1 MKNGPDVET
10 FDVIVAGAGPS
21 GMAAAKVAARGG
33 ARVLL
38 VDEQASPGGQIFR
51 RSTVSRDGRVPTLPS
66 YANIVQDVY
75 ADASRHGIRYRP
87 MFCAWGVSSD
97 GGIFVSAEAGTA
109 TYRADN
115 LIIATGVSEWVLPV
129 KGWTLPGVTSAG
141 GAQALL
147 KTSNV
152 LVGRRVA
159 IGGSGPLL
167 LQVATQLTAAGAD
180 VAAVFDATPPAQHVA
195 AAFQVLRHPPTA
207 SLGIK
212 LLGQLRLRN
221 VKIYRG
227 WAISD
232 IRGAASVTAIR
243 ASRVEGDKS
252 AHIDLDVDAVCLSN
266 GLIPAVEL
274 AGLRGCALTFDGALG
289 VWEVERREGVATS
302 VPGVFAVGDGARVGG
317 ARKAILEGQ
326 LAGLCI
332 LQRLDRAAA
341 GEFERQRR
349 MIEREL
355 KALQPIRAYAERTMG
370 YRPAA
375 IAAID
380 PSVTVCRCEDVQ
392 LATVHAAIDE
402 GARSLHELRTRCRI
416 GMGNCQGRICVP
428 TVTRVL
434 SVRANLP
441 LADIPY
447 PRPRPPIRPMSL
459 RELAPVTERLP
470 S

>member
-1 MKNGPDVET
+1 MKNGLDVET

-21 GMAAAKVAARGG
+21 GMAAAKVAARDG
-33 ARVLL
+33 AKVLL

-51 RSTVSRDGRVPTLPS
+51 RSTVSCDDGVPTLPG
-66 YANIVQDVY
+66 YANAVQDVY
-75 ADASRHGIRYRP
+75 ADASRDGIRYRP
-87 MFCAWGVSSD
+87 MSCAWGVSSD
-97 GGIFVSAEAGTA
+97 GSIFVSGEAGTT

-115 LIIATGVSEWVLPV
+115 LVIATGVSEWVLPV

-147 KTSNV
+147 KTSRV
-152 LVGRRVA
+152 LVGQRVA

-167 LQVATQLTAAGAD
+167 LQVAAQLAAAGAN
-180 VAAVFDATPPAQHVA
+180 VVAVFDATPPAQHVA

-207 SLGIK
+207 SLGMK

-221 VKIYRG
+221 VKIHRG

-232 IRGAASVTAIR
+232 IRGEASVTAIR
-243 ASRVEGDKS
+243 ASRIEDDNC

-274 AGLRGCALTFDGALG
+274 AALRGCALTFDGPLG
-289 VWEVERREGVATS
+289 VWEIERREGVATS
-302 VPGVFAVGDGARVGG
+302 VPGVFAVGDGAHIGG

-326 LAGLCI
+326 LAGVCV
-332 LQRLDRAAA
+332 LQRLGRAPAD
-341 GEFERQRR
+341 EFARHRR
-349 MIEREL
+349 MIERKL
-355 KALQPIRAYAERTMG
+355 KALQPIRTYAERTMG
-370 YRPAA
+370 YCPGA

-380 PSVTVCRCEDVQ
+380 PTVTVCRCEDVQ
-392 LATVHAAIDE
+392 LASVHAAIDQ

-416 GMGNCQGRICVP
+416 GMGNCQGRTCVP

-447 PRPRPPIRPMSL
+447 PRPRPPVRPMSL
-459 RELAPVTERLP
+459 RELAPITERLP